1 MRKSKETQVKETDMQ
16 IVRQVADES
25 YFKGYLDALYTFA
38 WWKDGSMYVG
48 ATGKNTYREALFE
61 LHKRF
66 PNVNPAKFFPEV
78 R

>member
-1 MRKSKETQVKETDMQ
+1 MRKSMETQVKETDMQ

-25 YFKGYLDALYTFA
+25 YFKGYLDALYSFA

-48 ATGKNTYREALFE
+48 STGYTYKKALFE
-61 LHKRF
+61 LHERF
-66 PNVNPAKFFPEV
+66 PNVDPAKFFPEV